1 MAELNLALFQK
12 VRDRIAEI
20 PESFEQSRWITR
32 RSSSPYG
39 YAACLAGETIICAAP
54 TVEQGL
60 AYLKRLVAIDEE
72 KNTCLVPDSA
82 GGMLGLDGSY
92 TYEDGEHDI
101 FVSSAQLWP
110 EPFRSQFTNGDESG
124 AAVAYLDWI
133 IANNRIFPEEDE

>member
-1 MAELNLALFQK
+1 MAKLNLALFQK

-32 RSSSPYG
+32 SPSSPCG
-39 YAACLAGETIICAAP
+39 YAACLAGEAIICAAP

-60 AYLKRLVAIDEE
+60 ARLKQLNVIDEDGE
-72 KNTCLVPDSA
+72 SNLVPDTA

-92 TYEDGEHDI
+92 GEDGEHDI
-101 FVSSAQLWP
+101 FVADAEFWP
-110 EPFRSQFTNGDESG
+110 EPFRSQFFIGDESG

>member
-1 MAELNLALFQK
+1 MAKLNLALFQK

-20 PESFEQSRWITR
+20 PESFEQSRWLMAHP
-32 RSSSPYG
+32 SSPCG

-72 KNTCLVPDSA
+72 KNTCLVPDTA
-82 GGMLGLDGSY
+82 GGMLELDGSY
-92 TYEDGEHDI
+92 TEDGEHDI
-101 FVSSAQLWP
+101 FVANAEFWP

>member
-12 VRDRIAEI
+12 VRDRIADV
-20 PESFEQSRWITR
+20 PESFEQRRWITHNP
-32 RSSSPYG
+32 SPPCG

-60 AYLKRLVAIDEE
+60 ANLKRLVAIDEE
-72 KNTCLVPDSA
+72 KNTCLVPDTA

-92 TYEDGEHDI
+92 GEDGEHDI
-101 FVSSAQLWP
+101 FVASAQHWP
-110 EPFRSQFTNGDESG
+110 EPFRSQFTNGDEPG

-133 IANNRIFPEEDE
+133 IANNRIFPEGE